1 MTLNEIIPAIRS
13 FSQAEKFKL
22 VKILLDQIELEEN
35 LEKSKGSK
43 IAYEDDPLWDI
54 VGMVKEDVT
63 DMSLKHD
70 EYLYGKDPL

>member
-1 MTLNEIIPAIRS
+1 MTFNEIVPAIRT
-13 FSQAEKFKL
+13 FSHSEKIKL
-22 VKILLDQIELEEN
+22 IKIILDQIQTDEEKVA
-35 LEKSKGSK
+35 EVPST

-70 EYLYGKDPL
+70 EYLYGKNPL

>member
-1 MTLNEIIPAIRS
+1 MTLNEIVPTIRT
-13 FSQAEKFKL
+13 FSRAEKIKL
-22 VKILLDQIELEEN
+22 IKIILDQIQTDEEKMAK
-35 LEKSKGSK
+35 ETPT